1 MPMTTADHCD
11 AFPATESEPKPSEP
25 PRQVMGPGCY
35 VWTGSGKLL
44 RVLPDA
50 STWET
55 AALQDSREDG
65 PSGLTMISDDPFVPL
80 TTARLIAA
88 NLDIETCRQ

>member
-1 MPMTTADHCD
+1 MPMTTADYNEVL
-11 AFPATESEPKPSEP
+11 PATEPEPEPSTEA
-25 PRQVMGPGCY
+25 RQIMQPGCY
-35 VWTGSGKLL
+35 VWTESGNLL

-55 AALQDSREDG
+55 AGLQDSREDG
-65 PSGLTMISDDPFVPL
+65 RSGWTMISDDPFVPL

-88 NLDIETCRQ
+88 NLDIDPSR